1 MTALDGKVILLT
13 GATDGMGRALA
24 AGLGREG
31 AIVLVH
37 GRDQARIA
45 ATVAEVTAAAGSR
58 DRVRSYQADLAGL
71 AAVRALAEQVV
82 KAEPRL
88 DVLVNNA
95 GIGVNEPGGGA
106 RQESADGFELRF
118 AVNYL
123 AGYALSRHLLPLL
136 TRSAPARIVNV
147 ASIGQQAI
155 DFDDVML
162 TKGYDGMRAYRQ
174 SKLAQI
180 MNTFDLAA
188 ELAAADVTVNALHP
202 ATFMPTKV
210 SPAPPV
216 STIAQGV
223 EATLRL
229 ITAPAG
235 QTGTGRYFN
244 GREESRANDQA
255 YDPGARRRLRT
266 LSAEPGRRV
275 TREAAPASAA
285 PFRTGAGGP
294 RRGR

>member
-24 AGLGREG
+24 AGLAVEG
-31 AIVLVH
+31 ATVLVH
-37 GRDQARIA
+37 GRDQGRIA
-45 ATVAEVTAAAGSR
+45 ATVAEVTEAAGGPG
-58 DRVRSYQADLAGL
+58 RVRAYQADLASL
-71 AAVRALAEQVV
+71 SAVRALADQVS

-106 RQESADGFELRF
+106 RQESADGLELRF

-123 AGYALSRHLLPLL
+123 AGYALTRLLLPLL

-162 TKGYDGMRAYRQ
+162 TKDYDGMRAYRQ

-180 MNTFDLAA
+180 MNTFDLAE
-188 ELAAADVTVNALHP
+188 ELEAAGVTVTALHP
-202 ATFMPTKV
+202 ATFMPTKL
-210 SPAPPV
+210 SPAL
-216 STIAQGV
+216 
-223 EATLRL
+223 LR
-229 ITAPAG
+229 PA
-235 QTGTGRYFN
+235 RSP
-244 GREESRANDQA
+244 RASRPLCA
-255 YDPGARRRLRT
+255 
-266 LSAEPGRRV
+266 
-275 TREAAPASAA
+275 
-285 PFRTGAGGP
+285 
-294 RRGR
+294 

>member
-1 MTALDGKVILLT
+1 MAALDGKVILLT

-24 AGLGREG
+24 ADLGREG
-31 AIVLVH
+31 ATVLVH
-37 GRDQARIA
+37 GRDKDRIA
-45 ATVAEVTAAAGSR
+45 ATVAEVAAAAGSQGL
-58 DRVRSYQADLAGL
+58 VRSYQADLASL
-71 AAVRALAEQVV
+71 AAVRGLADHVTE
-82 KAEPRL
+82 AEPRL

-95 GIGVNEPGGGA
+95 GIGINEPGGGA
-106 RQESADGFELRF
+106 RQESADGLELRF

-123 AGYALSRHLLPLL
+123 AGYALSRYLLPLL

-162 TKGYDGMRAYRQ
+162 AKGYDGMRAYRQ

-180 MNTFDLAA
+180 MTFDLAA

-210 SPAPPV
+210 SPAPPA

-223 EATLRL
+223 EATMRL
-229 ITAPAG
+229 IAAPPG

-244 GREESRANDQA
+244 GRAESRANDQA
-255 YDPGARRRLRT
+255 YDAGARRRLRT
-266 LSAEPGRRV
+266 LSASL
-275 TREAAPASAA
+275 A
-285 PFRTGAGGP
+285 GA
-294 RRGR
+294 

>member
-24 AGLGREG
+24 ADLARQG
-31 AIVLVH
+31 ATVLVH
-37 GRDQARIA
+37 GRDEARIA
-45 ATVAEVTAAAGSR
+45 ATVAEVTAAAGR
-58 DRVRSYQADLAGL
+58 QDRVRDYRADLASL
-71 AAVRALAEQVV
+71 AEVRALASQVRES
-82 KAEPRL
+82 EPRL

-95 GIGVNEPGGGA
+95 GIGVSEPGGGA
-106 RQESADGFELRF
+106 RQESADGLELRF

-136 TRSAPARIVNV
+136 TWSAPARIVNV

-162 TKGYDGMRAYRQ
+162 TKEYDGMRAYRQ

-180 MNTFDLAA
+180 MDTFDLAA
-188 ELAAADVTVNALHP
+188 ELEAAGVTVNALHP

-210 SPAPPV
+210 SPAPPA

-229 ITAPAG
+229 ITAPRG

-244 GREESRANDQA
+244 RLEESRANEQA
-255 YDPGARRRLRT
+255 YDPGARAKLRT
-266 LSAEPGRRV
+266 LSAGL
-275 TREAAPASAA
+275 
-285 PFRTGAGGP
+285 AGL
-294 RRGR
+294 

>member
-24 AGLGREG
+24 ADLAREG
-31 AIVLVH
+31 ATVLVH

-45 ATVAEVTAAAGSR
+45 AAVAEVAAAAGSQ
-58 DRVRSYQADLAGL
+58 DRVRSYQADLASL
-71 AAVRALAEQVV
+71 AQVKSLAGEIT

-95 GIGVNEPGGGA
+95 GIGISEPGGGA
-106 RQESADGFELRF
+106 RQESADKIELRF

-123 AGYALSRHLLPLL
+123 AGYALSGLLLPLL
-136 TRSAPARIVNV
+136 VRSAPSRIVNV

-162 TKGYDGMRAYRQ
+162 TRDYDGMRAYRQ

-180 MNTFDLAA
+180 MNTFDLAG
-188 ELAAADVTVNALHP
+188 ELQGKGVTVNALHP

-229 ITAPAG
+229 ITAPPE
-235 QTGTGRYFN
+235 QTGTGRYFDSLA
-244 GREESRANDQA
+244 ESRANGQA
-255 YDPGARRRLRT
+255 YDADARRHLRA
-266 LSAEPGRRV
+266 LAQQL
-275 TREAAPASAA
+275 
-285 PFRTGAGGP
+285 TGL
-294 RRGR
+294 

>member
-24 AGLGREG
+24 ADLARAG
-31 AIVLVH
+31 ATVLVH

-45 ATVAEVTAAAGSR
+45 ATVAEVAAAGSQG
-58 DRVRSYQADLAGL
+58 RVRSYRADLASL
-71 AAVRALAEQVV
+71 AAVLALAGQVMRG
-82 KAEPRL
+82 EPRL

-106 RQESADGFELRF
+106 RQESADGLELRF

-188 ELAAADVTVNALHP
+188 ELEAADVTVNALHP

-229 ITAPAG
+229 ITAPPA

-244 GREESRANDQA
+244 GLEESRANDQA
-255 YDPGARRRLRT
+255 YDLEARRRLRV
-266 LSAEPGRRV
+266 LSASLTGR
-275 TREAAPASAA
+275 
-285 PFRTGAGGP
+285 
-294 RRGR
+294 